1 MKVSLLVV
9 IFLSIVFV
17 SACNSRSQ
25 EIDQQSIITDSHSDL
40 PRKHLLC
47 SSTPPILDT
56 TKLKANLKE
65 RGLITEQMTEAE
77 AEQIVVEYIRKRQK
91 AFQDCKKGS
100 Q

>member
-1 MKVSLLVV
+1 MKVSVFV
-9 IFLSIVFV
+9 FIFLSVIFV

-25 EIDQQSIITDSHSDL
+25 EFQQQSIITDSHNDV
-40 PRKHLLC
+40 PRKPILC
-47 SSTPPILDT
+47 SSMPPIHDT
-56 TKLKANLKE
+56 SKLKANLKE

-77 AEQIVVEYIRKRQK
+77 AEAAVIEYIRKRQQ